1 MNDPWAALQRDCL
14 GAFDATFDEATVKN
28 LYGMQLSQLEN
39 FLKQHKVAQTKL
51 KQQLQEAEQRCEKVC
66 IAVVLRAFLHCG
78 FNCCSFLFPK
88 NETRGFKRAPH
99 LKFLSRCSL
108 GLVEALPLKTMF
120 QFCSQ
125 GWRPKHFKFICVKC
139 KVFNHFLR

>member
-1 MNDPWAALQRDCL
+1 MKQLLYPKRKAASVNDPWAALQRDCL

-66 IAVVLRAFLHCG
+66 ITANVL
-78 FNCCSFLFPK
+78 NY
-88 NETRGFKRAPH
+88 TDKRYNVHILTILYYNLMKPI
-99 LKFLSRCSL
+99 KF
-108 GLVEALPLKTMF
+108 
-120 QFCSQ
+120 
-125 GWRPKHFKFICVKC
+125 
-139 KVFNHFLR
+139 